1 MLIKTKKYQLDKK
14 LFVSIAMNGAL
25 KTTWWFLLIPA
36 VILLASPFL
45 PGMGWFIA
53 LGIILGAGFF
63 LFWWIQ
69 FTGLTQMEQ
78 GEMMFKR
85 YNYEISSQQILMKV
99 SAKQGMPIQ
108 WNQIKNVVI
117 RKDGFVL
124 YLSKAQLFFF
134 PFKIFNNDNEIK
146 FLKSILE
153 RKALLKK

>member
-1 MLIKTKKYQLDKK
+1 MLIKTKKYQLDKQ
-14 LFVSIAMNGAL
+14 LFVSIAMSGAL

-36 VILLASPFL
+36 AVLLASPFL

-53 LGIILGAGFF
+53 LGVILFAGFF

-78 GEMMFKR
+78 GEMMFKK

-99 SAKQGMPIQ
+99 NAKQGMPIQ
-108 WNQIKNVVI
+108 WNQIKSAII

-134 PFKIFNNDNEIK
+134 PFKIFKNDNEIK

-153 RKALLKK
+153 RKGLIKK